1 VKRASAG
8 GLVLSVVVLTGL
20 GLAGSLVPVKTCRSC
35 DGLAH
40 LLLMRTSPSRPPRPP
55 PRIGCP
61 DCTDRGKVSLIGSWM
76 RPKVASS
83 IAALLR
89 GLKDPEGLD
98 ARRALD
104 LIVRDSGTAY
114 FDFLKHSPPGM
125 NYFRGA
131 EFVEAE
137 EKLYLLLIADS
148 GSSTIP
154 GSEGLLVI
162 LLSAEGRALDF
173 VDVSCSSREGILFS
187 TVFPQDGRIA
197 IHRTCDGPG
206 DRPVSYRILLWN
218 DFDREIRGMG
228 GDVCNVGIRG
238 DRLEVLGK

>member
-1 VKRASAG
+1 
-8 GLVLSVVVLTGL
+8 
-20 GLAGSLVPVKTCRSC
+20 
-35 DGLAH
+35 
-40 LLLMRTSPSRPPRPP
+40 
-55 PRIGCP
+55 
-61 DCTDRGKVSLIGSWM
+61 M

-173 VDVSCSSREGILFS
+173 
-187 TVFPQDGRIA
+187 
-197 IHRTCDGPG
+197 G